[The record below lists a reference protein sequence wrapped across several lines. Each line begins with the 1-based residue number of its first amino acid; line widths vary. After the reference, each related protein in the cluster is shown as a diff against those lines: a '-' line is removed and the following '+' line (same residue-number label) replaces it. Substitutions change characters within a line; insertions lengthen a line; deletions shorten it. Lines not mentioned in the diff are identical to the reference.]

1 MGPSSAFLCSQ
12 ESAFICGSNRGF
24 LVGKPASWKAQRVPG
39 MSIKRNQCD
48 SSSAACWSRRQDSV
62 IKFGSCSSS
71 IISSFRWRAISRVQ
85 QGSFRSHEIQVVYRR
100 GFKRAF
106 CSGSHWLRDDDEG
119 EIFSGRTPI
128 NRFSSARKKL
138 RCSAYDGDS
147 GEPPSLDWTA
157 LASIEQAIQFQA
169 REESRLFW
177 FGPPT
182 GDLAEIEAFCRLHR
196 LAESLHTTVMDAL
209 RSYSAI
215 ASSDIGAGPDR
226 GDVSLVEENVA
237 AGLAHIMSLLHT
249 RKTDLLCATR
259 VGRPQEEAPLDE
271 PPPLA
276 KFRSEMREC
285 CRPLET
291 ALESLLPAD
300 SVQRLAVRRSMLKLK
315 NACLDSGFMRPD
327 GLPKHADIPNI
338 AVVRLRPSKSARA
351 LHKDED
357 VAFWRGGQVTEEGL
371 EWLLGKGFKMIVD
384 MREESA
390 QPIAQSAIENAVASG
405 KISVVRLPVERGEH
419 PTKEQVEEFAG
430 LVADAKN
437 KPLYLHTRAGVGR
450 ASAMVSCW
458 REHVLR
464 EKARERR
471 EKKVLTNGT
480 AVNKAETKKENEK
493 EKEKTV
499 DLTFEIRA
507 KERDAVDSSTG
518 MNGQVNTT
526 LGSQVGEKRDVP
538 EASVSNEICVT
549 DSKVLNSPSSEVRSV
564 NGKVA
569 TTPRDAQVEE
579 MPAFVPKNAFEAQ
592 RPPSALSRP
601 ALSRFLKQKKNTSMF
616 LSGREKAASKSSYA
630 DGRETLDMFGNIAGP
645 AGRWGLASPGIP
657 RAENKAIAQAKEA
670 EEKSALGTS
679 TRNETAVVGAE
690 KRNGYANAGNV
701 YEREDGRDA
710 KNDHEEDDVEEIE
723 QPSSETRGRNGAL
736 FQIPSDQVV
745 LEEGE
750 EPVVVEGD
758 MCAST
763 TGVVR
768 LQSRKKA
775 EMFLVRTDGYSCT
788 RERVK
793 ESTLAF
799 THPSTQQQMLMW
811 KTPPRT
817 CLILKKLGDELLPAF
832 QQVASFLHHQEGM
845 NVVVEPE
852 VHDRLARLP
861 GYGFVQT
868 FYSRDT
874 SELHERVDFVVCLGG
889 DGVILHASNLFRS
902 AVPPVVSFNLGSLGF
917 LTAHPFKEF
926 KQDLRAIIHGHS
938 EMMTGVYITLRMRL
952 RCELYRNGK
961 AIPGKVFD
969 VLNEV
974 VVDRGSNPYLS
985 KIECYERNRL
995 ITKVQAD
1002 GVIVATPTGST
1013 AYSTAAGGSMVHPN
1027 VPCMLFTPICPHS
1040 LSFRPVILPDSAL
1053 LELKVPRDARN
1064 NAWVC
1069 FDGKKR
1075 QQLSKGDSVRI
1086 CMSEHPLPT
1095 VNKND
1100 QTDDWFQSLVRCLN
1114 WNERLEQRPLN
1125 TPS

>member
-1 MGPSSAFLCSQ
+1 MGPSSTFLCSQ
-12 ESAFICGSNRGF
+12 ESSVIRGGTKGF

-39 MSIKRNQCD
+39 TAIKRNQCD
-48 SSSAACWSRRQDSV
+48 LSSASNWSRRQDSV
-62 IKFGSCSSS
+62 IKFKSCSSS
-71 IISSFRWRAISRVQ
+71 IISSSRWRAISRVQ
-85 QGSFRSHEIQVVYRR
+85 QGSIKSHEIQVVYRR
-100 GFKRAF
+100 GYRRAF
-106 CSGSHWLRDDDEG
+106 CSGCHWLRGDNED
-119 EIFSGRTPI
+119 EIFSGRPRM
-128 NRFSSARKKL
+128 NRASSSRKKL
-138 RCSAYDGDS
+138 RCLAYDGDS
-147 GEPPSLDWTA
+147 GEPPSVDWTA

-196 LAESLHTTVMDAL
+196 HAESLHTTVMDAL

-215 ASSDIGAGPDR
+215 ASSDVGAGPDR

-237 AGLAHIMSLLHT
+237 AGLAHIMSLLHI
-249 RKTDLLCATR
+249 RKTDLLCSTS

-271 PPPLA
+271 PPPFA
-276 KFRSEMREC
+276 KFRSEVREC

-327 GLPKHADIPNI
+327 GLPKHADIPNL
-338 AVVRLRPSKSARA
+338 AVVRLRPSKNARA

-371 EWLLGKGFKMIVD
+371 EWLLTKGFKTIVD

-480 AVNKAETKKENEK
+480 AVNRAETVKENEL
-493 EKEKTV
+493 EKEKAV
-499 DLTFEIRA
+499 DLTFEVRA
-507 KERDAVDSSTG
+507 KERDAVESSTG
-518 MNGQVNTT
+518 TNMNGQVNAM
-526 LGSQVGEKRDVP
+526 LGSQVKDVP
-538 EASVSNEICVT
+538 EVSASNQIVVK
-549 DSKVLNSPSSEVRSV
+549 DSSSSEVRSV
-564 NGKVA
+564 NGKAA

-579 MPAFVPKNAFEAQ
+579 MPAFVLKNAFEAQ

-601 ALSRFLKQKKNTSMF
+601 ALSRFMKQKKNTSMF

-630 DGRETLDMFGNIAGP
+630 DGRETLDMFGNLAGP

-657 RAENKAIAQAKEA
+657 RAENKAFAEAKEAKEA

-679 TRNETAVVGAE
+679 TRDETAVVGGE
-690 KRNGYANAGNV
+690 KQNGYAKADKV

-710 KNDHEEDDVEEIE
+710 KNDQEQNDEETE
-723 QPSSETRGRNGAL
+723 QPSTETKGRNGAL
-736 FQIPSDQVV
+736 FQLHSDQVIP
-745 LEEGE
+745 EEGE

-926 KQDLRAIIHGHS
+926 KEDLRAIIHGHS